1 MNCGESNL
9 SLLSRT
15 LNVAEIEDYLIESSI
30 VNRAL
35 LVGQILVSRIGNVGW
50 TKRCDKVSK
59 RMLINTTKG
68 VIESRQTRGGHR
80 SWNPLRSV

>member
-35 LVGQILVSRIGNVGW
+35 LVGQILVSRIGNVG
-50 TKRCDKVSK
+50 
-59 RMLINTTKG
+59 
-68 VIESRQTRGGHR
+68 
-80 SWNPLRSV
+80 